1 MELET
6 HFDSWLM
13 ADVVNDIVKQAPET
27 REIRIFM
34 QNILCYSGGK
44 MIQKGTQKAWFHP
57 PRDPNA
63 PGEMGKAVKLD
74 NPEPETKKLI
84 DDGWKNNAFNQYA
97 SDIISLHR
105 SLPDPR
111 DQW

>member
-34 QNILCYSGGK
+34 QNILSV
-44 MIQKGTQKAWFHP
+44 IQVEK
-57 PRDPNA
+57 
-63 PGEMGKAVKLD
+63 
-74 NPEPETKKLI
+74 
-84 DDGWKNNAFNQYA
+84 
-97 SDIISLHR
+97 
-105 SLPDPR
+105 
-111 DQW
+111 